1 MKITDKEVF
10 FDTTQRLDL
19 TAKQSKLLATH
30 YDYLSLPH
38 SKNMFYSKVIGK
50 DFTDKLTSI
59 DRITPDDFE
68 KAFQDFQDKSKFIQM
83 VCIHKNLCKK
93 LDTIK

>member
-68 KAFQDFQDKSKFIQM
+68 DKSKFIQM